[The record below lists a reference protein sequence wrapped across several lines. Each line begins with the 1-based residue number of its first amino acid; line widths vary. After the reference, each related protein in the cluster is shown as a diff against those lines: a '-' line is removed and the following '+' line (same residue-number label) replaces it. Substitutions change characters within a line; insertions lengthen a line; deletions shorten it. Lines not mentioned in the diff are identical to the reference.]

1 MSATATYAAIRGL
14 GAFVLTTGEVA
25 ARRRVSV
32 SSASRSLRR
41 LAAQGLISRVRQGLW
56 TLTSDAV
63 DPRRLAPELTR
74 PFPAYVSF
82 QSALAAHGALD
93 QIPRE
98 ITIASLAKPRRV
110 RTDVASY
117 VIHRLPPEL
126 FGGFDERD
134 GVPQAGIE
142 KALFDYFYVAVASG
156 HPSRRLPELDL
167 PEGFSRK
174 RLDRWVARI
183 RSARL
188 RTLVASAL
196 ERALEHAD
204 YADPKRPM
212 TATAATGVRGAQMH
226 VTDARR
232 RKARRRRVRQ
242 RQTA

>member
-1 MSATATYAAIRGL
+1 MSAAATYAAIRAL
-14 GAFVLTTGEVA
+14 GAPVLTTGEVA
-25 ARRRVSV
+25 ARLRVSV

-41 LAAQGLISRVRQGLW
+41 LATDGLIRRVRQGLW
-56 TLTSDAV
+56 TLTPDSV
-63 DPRRLAPELTR
+63 DPRVLASELTR

-110 RTDVASY
+110 RTDASSY

-126 FGGFDERD
+126 FGGFEERD
-134 GVPQAGIE
+134 GVQLAGIE

-156 HPSRRLPELDL
+156 HPTRRLPELEL
-167 PEGFSRK
+167 PAGFSRK
-174 RLDRWVARI
+174 RLDDWVARI

-196 ERALEHAD
+196 GRALEHAEHE
-204 YADPKRPM
+204 DPRR
-212 TATAATGVRGAQMH
+212 ATAATTASERRGAPGM
-226 VTDARR
+226 
-232 RKARRRRVRQ
+232 ARRRRAPLR
-242 RQTA
+242 RTG

>member
-14 GAFVLTTGEVA
+14 GAPVLTTGEVA
-25 ARRRVSV
+25 ARLRVSV
-32 SSASRSLRR
+32 SSASRSLRK
-41 LAAQGLISRVRQGLW
+41 LAREGLIRRVRQGLW
-56 TLTSDAV
+56 TLTQDIV
-63 DPRRLAPELTR
+63 DPRLLAPELTR

-126 FGGFDERD
+126 FGGFEERD
-134 GVPQAGIE
+134 GVQLAGIE

-156 HPSRRLPELDL
+156 HPTRRLPELEL
-167 PEGFSRK
+167 PVGFSRK
-174 RLDRWVARI
+174 RLDGWVARI

-188 RTLVASAL
+188 RTLVTSAL
-196 ERALEHAD
+196 GRALEHAEHE
-204 YADPKRPM
+204 DPRR
-212 TATAATGVRGAQMH
+212 ATAAAAATEGRGARG
-226 VTDARR
+226 T
-232 RKARRRRVRQ
+232 ARRRRAPLR
-242 RQTA
+242 RRADRG